1 MISSAFRY
9 RSVLIFAAGLLLLG
23 CDLLESES
31 AGKSDTTQSDTTEI
45 ASLVQERFEEQ
56 PAGTGIVVG
65 IVDGSDQQTLARGV
79 TRAEGD
85 SVDKHTV
92 FEIGSITKTF
102 TALALAD
109 RVEQGAVRLGAP
121 VAASLPDSVDV
132 PGQDGT
138 SITLKQLVTHTA
150 GLPRLPP
157 NLDEESEFEDPTDP
171 YAAYAVPELYR
182 GLEGTTLL
190 HPPGTAYQYSNF
202 GVGLLGHVLA
212 RRSDTTYRALIRDRI
227 SARLGMEETWVDL
240 PEGPNQRLATG
251 HRPNGSAMP
260 HWHWRESMA
269 GAGALRSSARDMVT
283 YLKAQ
288 LGQAGALSP
297 LRRAIER
304 SHTTLYDRE
313 EAGPIAYGWHVREQN
328 GHTVFWH
335 NGETGGFKSF
345 IGFNPKQNAGVV
357 VLSNVA
363 QGGSTEMGFA
373 LLDTVLT
380 DTEEDGQGKGR
391 YSPSS

>member
-1 MISSAFRY
+1 MISSSFRY
-9 RSVLIFAAGLLLLG
+9 RSVLILAAGLLLLG
-23 CDLLESES
+23 CDLLESEG
-31 AGKSDTTQSDTTEI
+31 AGQGDPTRGDTTTV
-45 ASLVQERFEEQ
+45 ASLVQERHNEQ
-56 PAGTGIVVG
+56 PAGTGVVVG

-85 SVDKHTV
+85 SVDTHTV

-132 PGQDGT
+132 PGRDGT

-150 GLPRLPP
+150 GMPRLPP
-157 NLDEESEFEDPTDP
+157 NFGKEPEFESTDP
-171 YAAYAVPELYR
+171 YAAYSVPELYR

-202 GVGLLGHVLA
+202 GVGLLGHLLA

-227 SARLGMEETWVDL
+227 SARLGMEDTWVEL

-269 GAGALRSSARDMVT
+269 GAGVLRSSARDMVT

-288 LGQAGALSP
+288 LGQAGAPSP

-313 EAGPIAYGWHVREQN
+313 GAGPIAYGWHVREQN

-380 DTEEDGQGKGR
+380 NTEEDGQG
-391 YSPSS
+391 